1 MSSRNTQKSED
12 KTYFS
17 DMINSLK
24 QTQNGSK
31 MRHSLHVLM
40 TVPVI
45 VNHGGLRVER
55 ENVVTSYKTR
65 GELREFAIEPS
76 VYIFSE

>member
-1 MSSRNTQKSED
+1 
-12 KTYFS
+12 
-17 DMINSLK
+17 
-24 QTQNGSK
+24 

>member
-1 MSSRNTQKSED
+1 
-12 KTYFS
+12 
-17 DMINSLK
+17 
-24 QTQNGSK
+24 

-55 ENVVTSYKTR
+55 ESVVTSYKTR
-65 GELREFAIEPS
+65 GGLREFAIEPS